1 MRYIKK
7 ISVVF
12 TLLIMLVFGTVSVHA
27 GENYHI
33 FDLDDSL
40 TNEEENI
47 LASRQIELEQKTGLF
62 IAVVITDNLEGK
74 SSQAYADDFYD
85 EYFGI
90 NTNGILLLLDNQSQW
105 DHISTSGSAINLYSE
120 AYIDKIFKAMDS
132 SLHRGDCYGAAGC
145 FLSMLDK
152 NAMFWY
158 EFRGMFVTG
167 LAAGAVIALIVC
179 LVIAHRYKSLE
190 KVSPRNYIAENET
203 HFTVKQDRYVRQYT
217 SKVKIESSSGG
228 GGSTHISSGGGT
240 HGGHSHHR

>member
-7 ISVVF
+7 LSVVF
-12 TLLIMLVFGTVSVHA
+12 TVLIMLVFGAGSVYA

-47 LASRQIELEQKTGLF
+47 LASRQMELEKKTGLF
-62 IAVVITDNLEGK
+62 IAIVITDDLEGK

-90 NTNGILLLLDNQSQW
+90 NTDGILLLLDNYSQW
-105 DHISTSGSAINLYSE
+105 DHISTSGSAINRYSE
-120 AYIDKIFKAMDS
+120 QYIDKIFKAMDS
-132 SLHRGDCYGAAGC
+132 PLDKGNYYGAADR
-145 FLSMLDK
+145 FLNMLDRK
-152 NAMFWY
+152 TAFWY
-158 EFRGMFVTG
+158 EFIGAFLPG
-167 LAAGAVIALIVC
+167 LLAGAVISLIVC
-179 LVIAHRYKSLE
+179 LIIRHRYKSLQ
-190 KVSPRNYIAENET
+190 KISPREYITENET

-217 SKVKIESSSGG
+217 TKVKIESSSGS
-228 GGSTHISSGGGT
+228 GSHTHTSSSGGT